1 MNKITRGIIQALK
14 SRTKTAD
21 AIHKAKLIMSERSI
35 VLAVNDG
42 LGIRGDRDETDYP
55 LQFVMMRAV
64 QEVGGQFLDGDF
76 AGENGCDSRARL
88 RRQHYFRSATRDIVT
103 ALPIVKS
110 ARRYRQC

>member
-1 MNKITRGIIQALK
+1 MKRKPRGINHAAK
-14 SRTKTAD
+14 SIKNKAE
-21 AIHKAKLIMSERSI
+21 AIHSANWIMSERSI

-88 RRQHYFRSATRDIVT
+88 RRQVYFRSAARDIVT
-103 ALPIVKS
+103 TLSTVEGAS
-110 ARRYRQC
+110 RYRQC

>member
-14 SRTKTAD
+14 SRRKMAD
-21 AIHKAKLIMSERSI
+21 AIHRANWIMSERSI

-42 LGIRGDRDETDYP
+42 LSIRGDRDETNYS

-64 QEVGGQFLDGDF
+64 QEVGGQFLDGNF
-76 AGENGCDSRARL
+76 ASENGRDSRARL

-103 ALPIVKS
+103 ALPTVKS
-110 ARRYRQC
+110 ACCHR